1 MNELQEDFLFE
12 RTEAIPYLLVCL
24 SEHIVLVRGR
34 YLIDASKKKEMKCE
48 TLVIKMQHL
57 NVDLVFQK

>member
-1 MNELQEDFLFE
+1 M
-12 RTEAIPYLLVCL
+12 LV
-24 SEHIVLVRGR
+24 HGR

-48 TLVIKMQHL
+48 TLVIKMQYL